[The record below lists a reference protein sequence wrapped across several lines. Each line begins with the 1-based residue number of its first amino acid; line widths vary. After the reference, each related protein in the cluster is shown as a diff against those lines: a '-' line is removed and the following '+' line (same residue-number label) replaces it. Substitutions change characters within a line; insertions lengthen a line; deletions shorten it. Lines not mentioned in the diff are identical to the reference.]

1 MDQARVKPPTPAQ
14 NSTTRNACRKLI
26 SRCQPTSLSIS
37 WRLVTGSSI
46 RASALPLLV
55 VSSGFAPVTNIT
67 GRVDSHQHLRTTAQR
82 GCSQQRDTTMD
93 RNTNINCLSIL
104 FATFKQTSDDAAR
117 LRIRQAIYIHGI
129 VDAVLTQRIDLL
141 PEASLASR

>member
-1 MDQARVKPPTPAQ
+1 
-14 NSTTRNACRKLI
+14 
-26 SRCQPTSLSIS
+26 
-37 WRLVTGSSI
+37 
-46 RASALPLLV
+46 
-55 VSSGFAPVTNIT
+55 
-67 GRVDSHQHLRTTAQR
+67 
-82 GCSQQRDTTMD
+82 MD

-117 LRIRQAIYIHGI
+117 LRIRQAMYIHGI